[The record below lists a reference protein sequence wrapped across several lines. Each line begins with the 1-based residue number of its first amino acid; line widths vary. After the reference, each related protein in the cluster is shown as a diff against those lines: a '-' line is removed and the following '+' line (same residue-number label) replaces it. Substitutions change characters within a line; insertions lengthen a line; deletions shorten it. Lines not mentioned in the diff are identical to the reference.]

1 MTAAALIMKMA
12 VTSTDQGIIQAETH
26 LFRQIHPVEPGQAE
40 RQGAE
45 LRIPE
50 RAAERQIPE
59 GPRIPERAAERLEA
73 APRIPAEELR
83 IPVQEQRPGDSNH
96 WTFLF
101 GTCMIIPSGQMVGF
115 YAVWIKYL

>member
-45 LRIPE
+45 L
-50 RAAERQIPE
+50 
-59 GPRIPERAAERLEA
+59 RIPERAAERLEA

>member
-45 LRIPE
+45 LRIP
-50 RAAERQIPE
+50 
-59 GPRIPERAAERLEA
+59 
-73 APRIPAEELR
+73 
-83 IPVQEQRPGDSNH
+83 VQEQRPGDSNH